1 MSRLCYGYTIRD
13 GRLEVQETEAENIR
27 KIFKN
32 YLAGNALIKS
42 ADLVGLKKN
51 SSSVKRILTN
61 KKYLGNKIYPKI
73 IDEGSFEKAGQMLKE
88 RAVAMGRVWE
98 KEEEIIKVPCKF
110 RYKKEESLPLDPFER
125 ASYKYR
131 LIEVIDDE

>member
-13 GRLEVQETEAENIR
+13 GRLEIQEKEAENIR

-32 YLAGNALIKS
+32 YLAGNALIKC
-42 ADLVGLKKN
+42 ADLAGLKKN

-61 KKYLGNKIYPKI
+61 KKYLGNDIYPKI
-73 IDEGSFEKAGQMLKE
+73 IDRESFEKAGQMLKE

-98 KEEEIIKVPCKF
+98 KEEEIIRVPCKF
-110 RYKKEESLPLDPFER
+110 RYKEEETLPIDPFER

>member
-13 GRLEVQETEAENIR
+13 GRLEVQEKEAENIR

-32 YLAGNALIKS
+32 YLAGNSLIKS
-42 ADLVGLKKN
+42 AELVGLKKN
-51 SSSVKRILTN
+51 NSSVKKILTN
-61 KKYLGNKIYPKI
+61 EKYLGNEIYPKI
-73 IDEGSFEKAGQMLKE
+73 IDRESFEKAGQMLKE
-88 RAVAMGRVWE
+88 RAVAMGRVWK

-110 RYKKEESLPLDPFER
+110 RYKEEEALPIDPFER
-125 ASYKYR
+125 ASFKYR

>member
-27 KIFKN
+27 KIFRN

-51 SSSVKRILTN
+51 SSSVKIMLTN
-61 KKYLGNKIYPKI
+61 EKYLGNDIYSKI
-73 IDEGSFEKAGQMLKE
+73 IDRESFEKAGQMLKE

-98 KEEEIIKVPCKF
+98 KEEKIIKVPCKF
-110 RYKKEESLPLDPFER
+110 RYKEEETLPLDRFER

>member
-13 GRLEVQETEAENIR
+13 GRLEVQDKEAENIR

-32 YLAGNALIKS
+32 YLVGNALIKS
-42 ADLVGLKKN
+42 ANLVGLKKN

-61 KKYLGNKIYPKI
+61 KKYLGNDIYPKI
-73 IDEGSFEKAGQMLKE
+73 IDRESFGKAGQMLKE
-88 RAVAMGRVWE
+88 RAVAMWRIWE

-110 RYKKEESLPLDPFER
+110 RYKKEDTLPLDPFER

>member
-42 ADLVGLKKN
+42 AELAGIKKN
-51 SSSVKRILTN
+51 SSSVKRLLTN
-61 KKYLGNKIYPKI
+61 KKYLGNDIYPKI
-73 IDEGSFEKAGQMLKE
+73 IDGESFEKAGQMLKE
-88 RAVAMGRVWE
+88 RAVVMGRVWE
-98 KEEEIIKVPCKF
+98 KEEETIKVPCKF
-110 RYKKEESLPLDPFER
+110 RYKSEEVLPIDPFER
-125 ASYKYR
+125 ASHQYN
-131 LIEVIDDE
+131 LIEVIDYE

>member
-13 GRLEVQETEAENIR
+13 GRVEVQEKEAENIR

-42 ADLVGLKKN
+42 ADLVGVKKN
-51 SSSVKRILTN
+51 SSSVK
-61 KKYLGNKIYPKI
+61 YLGNEIYPKI
-73 IDEGSFEKAGQMLKE
+73 IDRESFEKAGQMLKE
-88 RAVAMGRVWE
+88 RALAMGRVWE

-110 RYKKEESLPLDPFER
+110 RYKKEGTLPLDPFER

>member
-13 GRLEVQETEAENIR
+13 GRLEVQEKEAENIR

-42 ADLVGLKKN
+42 ANLVGLKKN

-61 KKYLGNKIYPKI
+61 KKYLGNDIYPKI
-73 IDEGSFEKAGQMLKE
+73 IDRESFKKAGQMLKE

-110 RYKKEESLPLDPFER
+110 RYKEEGALPLNPFER
-125 ASYKYR
+125 ARHQYN

>member
-13 GRLEVQETEAENIR
+13 GRLEVQEKEAENIR

-42 ADLVGLKKN
+42 ADLAGLKKN

-61 KKYLGNKIYPKI
+61 KKYLGNDIYPKI
-73 IDEGSFEKAGQMLKE
+73 IDRESFGKAGQMLKE
-88 RAVAMGRVWE
+88 RAVAMGRIWE

-110 RYKKEESLPLDPFER
+110 RYKKEDTLPLDPFER

>member
-13 GRLEVQETEAENIR
+13 GRLEIQENEAENIR

-42 ADLVGLKKN
+42 AELAGSQKN
-51 SSSVKRILTN
+51 NSSVKRILTN
-61 KKYLGNKIYPKI
+61 KKYLGNEIYPKI
-73 IDEGSFEKAGQMLKE
+73 IDRESFEKAGQILKE

-98 KEEEIIKVPCKF
+98 KEEKIIKVPCKF
-110 RYKKEESLPLDPFER
+110 RYREEGVLPLDPFER

-131 LIEVIDDE
+131 LIEVVDDE

>member
-13 GRLEVQETEAENIR
+13 GKLEVQEKEAENIR

-51 SSSVKRILTN
+51 SSSVKRMLTN
-61 KKYLGNKIYPKI
+61 EKYLGNDIYPKI
-73 IDEGSFEKAGQMLKE
+73 IDRESFEKVGQMLKE

-110 RYKKEESLPLDPFER
+110 RYKSEEVLPIDPLER
-125 ASYKYR
+125 ASHQYN

>member
-1 MSRLCYGYTIRD
+1 MSRLCYGYTIRE
-13 GRLEVQETEAENIR
+13 GRLEIQEKEAENIR

-42 ADLVGLKKN
+42 AELAGLKKN
-51 SSSVKRILTN
+51 SSSVKRLLSN
-61 KKYLGNKIYPKI
+61 KKYLGNEIYPKI
-73 IDEGSFEKAGQMLKE
+73 IDRESFDKAGQMLKE

-98 KEEEIIKVPCKF
+98 KGEEISKVPCKF
-110 RYKKEESLPLDPFER
+110 RYKEEGVLPIDPFER

>member
-13 GRLEVQETEAENIR
+13 GRLEIQEKEAENIR

-42 ADLVGLKKN
+42 ADLAGVKKN

-61 KKYLGNKIYPKI
+61 KKYLGNEIYPKI
-73 IDEGSFEKAGQMLKE
+73 IDRESFEKAGDSI
-88 RAVAMGRVWE
+88 A
-98 KEEEIIKVPCKF
+98 
-110 RYKKEESLPLDPFER
+110 
-125 ASYKYR
+125 
-131 LIEVIDDE
+131 

>member
-27 KIFKN
+27 KIFNN

-42 ADLVGLKKN
+42 ANLVGLKKN

-61 KKYLGNKIYPKI
+61 KKYLGNDIYPKI
-73 IDEGSFEKAGQMLKE
+73 IDRESFEKAGQILKE
-88 RAVAMGRVWE
+88 RAVAMRRVWE
-98 KEEEIIKVPCKF
+98 KEEEIIRVPCKF
-110 RYKKEESLPLDPFER
+110 RYKEEGILPLDPFER
-125 ASYKYR
+125 AIHQYN

>member
-1 MSRLCYGYTIRD
+1 MSRLCYGYIIRD
-13 GRLEVQETEAENIR
+13 GRLEVQEKEAENIR

-42 ADLVGLKKN
+42 AELAGLQKN
-51 SSSVKRILTN
+51 NSSVKRILTN
-61 KKYLGNKIYPKI
+61 KKYLGNDIYPKL
-73 IDEGSFEKAGQMLKE
+73 IDRESFEKAGQMLKE

-110 RYKKEESLPLDPFER
+110 RYKEEGALPLNPFER
-125 ASYKYR
+125 ARHQYN

>member
-13 GRLEVQETEAENIR
+13 GRLEIQEKEAENIR

-42 ADLVGLKKN
+42 AELAGLQKN
-51 SSSVKRILTN
+51 NSSVKRILTN
-61 KKYLGNKIYPKI
+61 KKYLGNDIYPKL
-73 IDEGSFEKAGQMLKE
+73 IDRVSFEKAGQMLKE

-110 RYKKEESLPLDPFER
+110 RYKEEGALPLNPFER
-125 ASYKYR
+125 ARHQYN

>member
-1 MSRLCYGYTIRD
+1 MSRLCYGYAIRD
-13 GRLEVQETEAENIR
+13 GRLEIQEKEAENIR

-42 ADLVGLKKN
+42 AELAGLKKN
-51 SSSVKRILTN
+51 SSSVKRLLSN
-61 KKYLGNKIYPKI
+61 KKYLGNDIYPKI
-73 IDEGSFEKAGQMLKE
+73 IDEESFEKAGQMLKE

-110 RYKKEESLPLDPFER
+110 RYKEEETLPLDPFER
-125 ASYKYR
+125 ANYKYR
-131 LIEVIDDE
+131 LIEVVDDE

>member
-13 GRLEVQETEAENIR
+13 GRLEVQDKEAENIR

-42 ADLVGLKKN
+42 ADLVGVKKN

-61 KKYLGNKIYPKI
+61 KKYLGNDIYPKI
-73 IDEGSFEKAGQMLKE
+73 IDRESFGKAGQMLKE
-88 RAVAMGRVWE
+88 RAVAMGRIWE

-110 RYKKEESLPLDPFER
+110 RYKKEDTLPLDPFER

>member
-13 GRLEVQETEAENIR
+13 GRLEIQEKEAENIR

-42 ADLVGLKKN
+42 ADLAGLKKN

-61 KKYLGNKIYPKI
+61 KNYLGNDIYPKI
-73 IDEGSFEKAGQMLKE
+73 IDRGSFDKAGQMLKE

-98 KEEEIIKVPCKF
+98 KEEEIIRAPCKF
-110 RYKKEESLPLDPFER
+110 RYKEEVALPIDPLER
-125 ASYKYR
+125 ASHQYN

>member
-1 MSRLCYGYTIRD
+1 MSRLCYGYIIRD
-13 GRLEVQETEAENIR
+13 GRLEVQEKEAENIR

-42 ADLVGLKKN
+42 ADLAGLKKN

-61 KKYLGNKIYPKI
+61 KKYLGNEIYPKI
-73 IDEGSFEKAGQMLKE
+73 IDRESFEKSGQMLKE

-110 RYKKEESLPLDPFER
+110 RYKEEGVQPLDPFER

>member
-13 GRLEVQETEAENIR
+13 GRLEIQEKEAENIR

-32 YLAGNALIKS
+32 YLDGNALIKS

-51 SSSVKRILTN
+51 SSSVKKILTN
-61 KKYLGNKIYPKI
+61 ENYLGNEIYPKI
-73 IDEGSFEKAGQMLKE
+73 IDSESFEKAGQMLKE
-88 RAVAMGRVWE
+88 RAVALGRVWE
-98 KEEEIIKVPCKF
+98 KEEKIIKVPCKF
-110 RYKKEESLPLDPFER
+110 RYKEEVTLPIDPFER

>member
-13 GRLEVQETEAENIR
+13 GRLEVQEIEAENIR

-32 YLAGNALIKS
+32 YLAGNALIK
-42 ADLVGLKKN
+42 
-51 SSSVKRILTN
+51 
-61 KKYLGNKIYPKI
+61 I
-73 IDEGSFEKAGQMLKE
+73 IDEESFEKAGQMLKE

-98 KEEEIIKVPCKF
+98 KEEEIIRVPCKF
-110 RYKKEESLPLDPFER
+110 RYKSEEVLPLDPFER

>member
-13 GRLEVQETEAENIR
+13 GRLEVQEKDAENIR

-42 ADLVGLKKN
+42 AELVGLKKN
-51 SSSVKRILTN
+51 SSSVKRMLTN
-61 KKYLGNKIYPKI
+61 EKYLGNEIYPKI
-73 IDEGSFEKAGQMLKE
+73 IDRESFEKAGQMLKE
-88 RAVAMGRVWE
+88 RAVVMGRVWE
-98 KEEEIIKVPCKF
+98 KEEKIIRVLWKF
-110 RYKKEESLPLDPFER
+110 RYREEGALPLDPFER

-131 LIEVIDDE
+131 LIEVIVDE

>member
-13 GRLEVQETEAENIR
+13 GRLEIQEKEAENIR

-42 ADLVGLKKN
+42 ANLAGLQKN

-61 KKYLGNKIYPKI
+61 EKYLGNEIYPKI
-73 IDEGSFEKAGQMLKE
+73 IDEECFEKAGQMLKK

-110 RYKKEESLPLDPFER
+110 RCKEEDTLPLDPFER

>member
-1 MSRLCYGYTIRD
+1 MSRLCYGYTIID
-13 GRLEVQETEAENIR
+13 GRLEVKEKEAENIR

-42 ADLVGLKKN
+42 AELAGLKKN

-61 KKYLGNKIYPKI
+61 KKYLGNDIYPKI
-73 IDEGSFEKAGQMLKE
+73 IDEESFEKVGQMLKE

-110 RYKKEESLPLDPFER
+110 RYKEEGVLPIDPLER
-125 ASYKYR
+125 ASHQYN

>member
-13 GRLEVQETEAENIR
+13 GRLEVQEKEAEDIR

-42 ADLVGLKKN
+42 AELAGLKKN
-51 SSSVKRILTN
+51 NSSVKNILTN
-61 KKYLGNKIYPKI
+61 ENYLGNDIYPRI
-73 IDEGSFEKAGQMLKE
+73 IDNDSFEKAGQMLKE
-88 RAVAMGRVWE
+88 RAVALGRVWE
-98 KEEEIIKVPCKF
+98 KEEKTIKVPSKF
-110 RYKKEESLPLDPFER
+110 RYKKEAALPIDPFER

>member
-42 ADLVGLKKN
+42 AELAGLQKN
-51 SSSVKRILTN
+51 NSSVKRILTN
-61 KKYLGNKIYPKI
+61 KKYLGNDIYPKL
-73 IDEGSFEKAGQMLKE
+73 IDRESFEKAGQMLKE

-110 RYKKEESLPLDPFER
+110 RYKEEGALPLNPFER
-125 ASYKYR
+125 ARHQYN

>member
-13 GRLEVQETEAENIR
+13 GKLEVQEKEAENIR

-42 ADLVGLKKN
+42 ADLAGIKKN
-51 SSSVKRILTN
+51 SSSVKKMLTN
-61 KKYLGNKIYPKI
+61 EKYLGNDIYPKI
-73 IDEGSFEKAGQMLKE
+73 IDRESFEKAGQMLKE
-88 RAVAMGRVWE
+88 RAVTMGRVWE
-98 KEEEIIKVPCKF
+98 KEEEISKVPCKF
-110 RYKKEESLPLDPFER
+110 RYKEEGVLPIDPLER
-125 ASYKYR
+125 ASHKYN

>member
-13 GRLEVQETEAENIR
+13 GRLEVQEKEAENIR

-32 YLAGNALIKS
+32 YLDGNALIKS
-42 ADLVGLKKN
+42 ADLAGLKKN

-61 KKYLGNKIYPKI
+61 KKYLGNEIYPKI
-73 IDEGSFEKAGQMLKE
+73 IDGESFEKAGKMLKE

-110 RYKKEESLPLDPFER
+110 RYKEEETLPIDPFER

>member
-1 MSRLCYGYTIRD
+1 MSRLCYGYTIID
-13 GRLEVQETEAENIR
+13 GRLEVKEKEAENIR

-42 ADLVGLKKN
+42 AELAGLKKN

-61 KKYLGNKIYPKI
+61 KKYLGNDIYPKI
-73 IDEGSFEKAGQMLKE
+73 IDEESFEKAGKMLKE

-110 RYKKEESLPLDPFER
+110 RYKEEGVLPIDPLER
-125 ASYKYR
+125 ASHQYN

>member
-1 MSRLCYGYTIRD
+1 MLWLYHKRRKIRNSRK
-13 GRLEVQETEAENIR
+13 EAENIR

-42 ADLVGLKKN
+42 ADLAGVKKN

-61 KKYLGNKIYPKI
+61 KKYLGNEIYPKI
-73 IDEGSFEKAGQMLKE
+73 VDRESFEKAGQMLKE

-98 KEEEIIKVPCKF
+98 KEEEIIRVPCKF
-110 RYKKEESLPLDPFER
+110 RYKSEEVLPLDPFER

-131 LIEVIDDE
+131 LIKVIDDE

>member
-13 GRLEVQETEAENIR
+13 GRLEVQDKEAENIR

-32 YLAGNALIKS
+32 YLVGNALIKS
-42 ADLVGLKKN
+42 ANLVGLKKN

-61 KKYLGNKIYPKI
+61 KKYLGNDIYPKI
-73 IDEGSFEKAGQMLKE
+73 IDRESFGKAGQMLKE

-110 RYKKEESLPLDPFER
+110 RYKKEETLPLDPFER

>member
-27 KIFKN
+27 KIFRN

-51 SSSVKRILTN
+51 SSSVKRMLTN
-61 KKYLGNKIYPKI
+61 EKYLGNDIYSKI
-73 IDEGSFEKAGQMLKE
+73 IDRESFEKAGQMLKE

-98 KEEEIIKVPCKF
+98 KEEKIIKVPCKF
-110 RYKKEESLPLDPFER
+110 RYKEEETLPLDPFER